1 MTSTIGVTI
10 LAVVGVWLVGGLLAR
25 WTGVL
30 LVVVGAAG
38 LASTGDANGFLL
50 AALGAAL
57 WLAGHLLYRVRRG
70 IWKSLPAERVFVAA
84 TAVWRKMMVRSTG
97 GTSRRM
103 PRELT
108 EHELRNQSA
117 EIMRA
122 LDRGEEFVIIR
133 NGAAVG
139 ELRPLRHRRFV
150 AADAA
155 LAAFEGA
162 PRVDV
167 GRFRKDVDAALD
179 QDATP
184 RA

>member
-1 MTSTIGVTI
+1 MISAIGVAI
-10 LAVVGVWLVGGLLAR
+10 LAIAGIWLFGSLLAR

-30 LVVVGAAG
+30 LVIAGSVGI
-38 LASTGDANGFLL
+38 ASTGDANGLPL
-50 AALGAAL
+50 VALGTLL
-57 WLAGHLLYRVRRG
+57 WLAGHLLYRARRG

-84 TAVWRKMMVRSTG
+84 TAVWRKMIVRSTG

-122 LDRGEEFVIIR
+122 LDRGEGFVVTR
-133 NGAAVG
+133 NGVAVG
-139 ELRPLRHRRFV
+139 ELRPLHHRRFV

-155 LAAFEGA
+155 LAAFAGA
-162 PRVDV
+162 PQVDA

-179 QDATP
+179 QNATP